1 MQDSKNI
8 IQRWQNHFSTA
19 NPIPTDQGRIA
30 ADREGFLKLTP
41 ITNGPVERTYSPA
54 SQTCVL
60 LGQILVFLTALLVAV
75 MPITEYLWTFDKF
88 LRGGQDCEFGLLAL
102 AAIFCLILLLS
113 HQRREVLSLLLSLRH
128 VLSSLF
134 KPVDPASTLASD

>member
-1 MQDSKNI
+1 M
-8 IQRWQNHFSTA
+8 
-19 NPIPTDQGRIA
+19 
-30 ADREGFLKLTP
+30 KLTP
-41 ITNGPVERTYSPA
+41 ITNGLVERTYSPA
-54 SQTCVL
+54 SHTCVL
-60 LGQILVFLTALLVAV
+60 LGRILIFLTAILVAV

-128 VLSSLF
+128 ALSSFF
-134 KPVDPASTLASD
+134 KRVDPASTLTPHLIAAMRSCLLPDTSLLIVNLPLQI

>member
-1 MQDSKNI
+1 
-8 IQRWQNHFSTA
+8 
-19 NPIPTDQGRIA
+19 
-30 ADREGFLKLTP
+30 
-41 ITNGPVERTYSPA
+41 
-54 SQTCVL
+54 
-60 LGQILVFLTALLVAV
+60 

-128 VLSSLF
+128 ALSSLF
-134 KPVDPASTLASD
+134 KPVEPDSTLAPHLIAAMRSRLLPDTSLLIVSLPLQV

>member
-1 MQDSKNI
+1 
-8 IQRWQNHFSTA
+8 
-19 NPIPTDQGRIA
+19 
-30 ADREGFLKLTP
+30 
-41 ITNGPVERTYSPA
+41 
-54 SQTCVL
+54 
-60 LGQILVFLTALLVAV
+60 

-113 HQRREVLSLLLSLRH
+113 HQRREILSLLLSLRH

-134 KPVDPASTLASD
+134 KLVDPASTLAPHLIATMRSCLLPDTSLLIVNLPLQI